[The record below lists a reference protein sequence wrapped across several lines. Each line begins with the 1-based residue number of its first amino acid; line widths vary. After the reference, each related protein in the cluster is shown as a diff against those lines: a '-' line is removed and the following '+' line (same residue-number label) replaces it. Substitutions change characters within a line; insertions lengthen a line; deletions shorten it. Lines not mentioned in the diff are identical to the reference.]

1 MNSRVFLILSLSLTG
16 LVLLTSPAVLTPLLQ
31 PAPSPTPT
39 PSPTLTPTL
48 TPTATPDPFSHIPTA
63 TPLQR
68 DPVAWPSLPLP
79 EGAQ

>member
-1 MNSRVFLILSLSLTG
+1 
-16 LVLLTSPAVLTPLLQ
+16 
-31 PAPSPTPT
+31 
-39 PSPTLTPTL
+39 L